1 MHSQMYTYLHTFIH
15 SHGYMHTLT
24 HIAMLILMYM
34 HMLTQH
40 AHRLTHSHACTLA
53 TPIQTCIPTLDSVDQ
68 QL

>member
-1 MHSQMYTYLHTFIH
+1 M
-15 SHGYMHTLT
+15 
-24 HIAMLILMYM
+24 AMLIHVCM

-40 AHRLTHSHACTLA
+40 AHRLTHSHARTLA